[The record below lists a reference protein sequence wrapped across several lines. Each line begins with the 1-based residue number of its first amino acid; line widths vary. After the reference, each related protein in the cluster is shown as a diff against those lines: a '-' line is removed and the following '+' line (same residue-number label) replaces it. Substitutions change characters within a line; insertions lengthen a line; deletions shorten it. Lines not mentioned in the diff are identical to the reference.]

1 MPQIQSDPLP
11 QLPQVQLYLW
21 RLDEKSEELAS
32 IIDNGKRMLAEASS
46 RFKSTKRQQEWLAT
60 RALLAQTPYKNLEIL
75 YHNNGQPYLSD
86 INRHISIS
94 HTQNYVAIAIS
105 ATPIGIDIEEKG
117 RNAYAAV
124 KAYLQPEEIERLSR
138 SEEPQKEALRLWTV
152 KEAAFKATSGHTALL
167 KEIKAERESC
177 DGNTTRY
184 GITCIDGSKATC
196 LTTETE
202 GFIASFCTP
211 SCP

>member
-1 MPQIQSDPLP
+1 MITPPS
-11 QLPQVQLYLW
+11 
-21 RLDEKSEELAS
+21 S
-32 IIDNGKRMLAEASS
+32 EASQERETGEPFT
-46 RFKSTKRQQEWLAT
+46 RFF
-60 RALLAQTPYKNLEIL
+60 AQV
-75 YHNNGQPYLSD
+75 
-86 INRHISIS
+86 R
-94 HTQNYVAIAIS
+94 
-105 ATPIGIDIEEKG
+105 
-117 RNAYAAV
+117 
-124 KAYLQPEEIERLSR
+124 IERLSR

>member
-1 MPQIQSDPLP
+1 MPQIQLDPLP

-32 IIDNGKRMLAEASS
+32 IIDNGKRMLAEALS

-124 KAYLQPEEIERLSR
+124 KAYLQP
-138 SEEPQKEALRLWTV
+138 QKEALRLWTV

-167 KEIKAERESC
+167 KEIMAERESC